1 MAGSPIQIT
10 LYDED
15 SEPKKTYSR
24 SFVPWRL
31 LKAAIRLAKDL
42 DQADLGEEDVD
53 ALADLVVETFGG
65 KFSVEELNDGADI
78 GEMMTV
84 LEAIISRAQ
93 GFVPGNPTLP
103 GK

>member
-10 LYDED
+10 LYGED
-15 SEPKKTYSR
+15 SEAKANFSR

-31 LKAAIRLAKDL
+31 LKAAIRLAKSLDKNDL
-42 DQADLGEEDVD
+42 SEEDVD
-53 ALADLVVETFGG
+53 ALADLVVETFGR

-93 GFVPGNPTLP
+93 GFAPENPTPP
-103 GK
+103 GS